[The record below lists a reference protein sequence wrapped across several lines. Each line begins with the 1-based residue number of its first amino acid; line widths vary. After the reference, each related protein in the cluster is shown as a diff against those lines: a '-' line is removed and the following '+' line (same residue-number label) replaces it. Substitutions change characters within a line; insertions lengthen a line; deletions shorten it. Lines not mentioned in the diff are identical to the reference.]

1 MTKKTKKPKTVETLE
16 TNDCRWPIGDPR
28 HADFHFCGAPKV
40 PRGPY
45 CELHWRM
52 AFLPAKPRYQRHTTI
67 PSATAEA
74 A

>member
-52 AFLPAKPRYQRHTTI
+52 AFQPTRPRYQPHTTTQ
-67 PSATAEA
+67 SATAEA